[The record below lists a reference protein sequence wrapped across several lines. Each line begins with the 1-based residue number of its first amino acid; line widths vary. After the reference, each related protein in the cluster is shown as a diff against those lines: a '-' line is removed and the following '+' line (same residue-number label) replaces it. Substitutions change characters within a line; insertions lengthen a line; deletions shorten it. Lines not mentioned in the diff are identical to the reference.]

1 MGLVGLHIIGVSGDC
16 IRDSNVDF
24 LEFQVRALLYVLSQ
38 VTSVLG
44 IRE

>member
-1 MGLVGLHIIGVSGDC
+1 MGLVGLHIIRVSGDG